1 MIRFLNRAVAI
12 AVVACLVALAQGAPS
27 DAATKTPR
35 GSIYLM
41 RGLANV
47 FSLGLDTLNS
57 KLHARGVNS
66 IVLNYASWMSI
77 AGKIEQRYKADKN
90 ALPVVLMGHSF
101 GADST
106 LLLAAE
112 LAKNKIPVALI
123 VNFDA
128 VHNIKVPANVRHV
141 VNFYELTGNGLAL
154 SGGPGFRG
162 RLENID
168 VSKVDNTIGH
178 LNIEKSP
185 RLHTRAIAEVLRVLG
200 R

>member
-1 MIRFLNRAVAI
+1 MIGLWKRA
-12 AVVACLVALAQGAPS
+12 AVLAFASSFALAQMPS
-27 DAATKTPR
+27 AEAATKGPR

-47 FSLGLDTLNS
+47 FSLGLDTLND

-66 IVLNYASWMSI
+66 VVLNYASWMSI
-77 AGKIEQRYKADKN
+77 AGQIEQRYKTDKS

-112 LAKNKIPVALI
+112 LAKQKIPVALI

-128 VHNIKVPANVRHV
+128 VNKIKVPANVRHV
-141 VNFYELTGNGLAL
+141 VNFYESTGNGLAL

-168 VSKVDNTIGH
+168 VSKVDDTIGH

-185 RLHTRAIAEVLRVLG
+185 RLHSRAISEVLRVLG